1 MVDTDGTLLTERQLE
16 VLEHRER
23 GATQRAVA
31 DDLGT
36 TASNVSAIE
45 RAAEA
50 NVEKARHTLELV
62 RALRAPVQFTVAA
75 GTSFDELVAAVYD
88 HGDEAGVKVAYCR
101 PELYAHLYGLLAD
114 VTDANQLTA
123 DVPVGLTEEGDVTV
137 YADGQAVG
145 TAGEN
150 GAGGPGEIPE

>member
-1 MVDTDGTLLTERQLE
+1 MVETDGTILTERQLE
-16 VLEHRER
+16 VLERRES

-31 DDLGT
+31 EELGT

-50 NVEKARHTLELV
+50 NVEKARRTLELV

-75 GTSFDELVAAVYD
+75 GASFDDLVTAVYD
-88 HGDEAGVKVAYCR
+88 HGDEAGVKIAYCR

-123 DVPVGLTEEGDVTV
+123 EVTVGLTEDGDVTV
-137 YADGQAVG
+137 YADEHAVG
-145 TAGEN
+145 SGGDSGSGER
-150 GAGGPGEIPE
+150 GEIS